1 MALGSLKVKNYINRP
16 RPIRKK
22 KKRKE
27 MKTKQNKT
35 HYYESSSE
43 RQDWNNFKTLQL
55 SESSSSFE
63 PRQSFSLFA
72 TLLTLF
78 YANI

>member
-1 MALGSLKVKNYINRP
+1 
-16 RPIRKK
+16 
-22 KKRKE
+22 

>member
-1 MALGSLKVKNYINRP
+1 MALGSLKVKNYINPP

-43 RQDWNNFKTLQL
+43 RQDWNKFKTLQL